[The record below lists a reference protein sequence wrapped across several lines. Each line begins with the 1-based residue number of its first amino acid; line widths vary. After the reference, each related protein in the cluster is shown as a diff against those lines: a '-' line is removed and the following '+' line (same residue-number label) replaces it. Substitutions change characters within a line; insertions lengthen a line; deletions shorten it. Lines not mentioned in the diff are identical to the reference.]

1 MEMTPK
7 EEIENYVETM
17 LEQETLEEFLE
28 RHGDMTSL
36 EAIMLMWEHGLI
48 DLDPMELEDGLG
60 DE

>member
-1 MEMTPK
+1 MTPK
-7 EEIENYVETM
+7 EEIENYVENM
-17 LEQETLEEFLE
+17 LDTESMETFLE
-28 RHGDMTSL
+28 RHTDMTSL